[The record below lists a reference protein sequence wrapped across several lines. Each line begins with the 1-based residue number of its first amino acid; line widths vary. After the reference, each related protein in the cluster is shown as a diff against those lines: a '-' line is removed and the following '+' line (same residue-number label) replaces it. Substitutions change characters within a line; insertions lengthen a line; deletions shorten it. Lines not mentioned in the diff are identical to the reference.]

1 MLKYIQEINKKR
13 NFKIPILFI
22 KNGEDL
28 DKKESNPKIFQE
40 LKKELEKNDL
50 IDLYDSSINTNEIK
64 EYNMD
69 NFFDDEKENNND
81 YNNYINGNIIQVHI
95 PTGKNI
101 NKIFSITKEYIIK
114 NNNNLYYKEILE

>member
-1 MLKYIQEINKKR
+1 MLQYQ
-13 NFKIPILFI
+13 L
-22 KNGEDL
+22 
-28 DKKESNPKIFQE
+28 
-40 LKKELEKNDL
+40 
-50 IDLYDSSINTNEIK
+50 LYDSSINTNEIK

-114 NNNNLYYKEILE
+114 NNNNLYYK